1 MVNVEKYQWVAIG
14 DTIKE
19 CEKNYRGLLSTNGIV
34 GKNDNSLDTIEGK
47 ITAIAPVVIEG
58 TTHYYICIDNQE
70 AIFDV
75 NMTDES
81 LIDVIRY
88 KEGDTIKLSYT
99 EGDNIN
105 QVNEILNSYK

>member
-1 MVNVEKYQWVAIG
+1 MKPSGNAWAWGE
-14 DTIKE
+14 DTCRHTRRPLHDGAE
-19 CEKNYRGLLSTNGIV
+19 GPAVPFLSVSSGLSQ
-34 GKNDNSLDTIEGK
+34 
-47 ITAIAPVVIEG
+47 A

-105 QVNEILNSYK
+105 QVNEILKQ